1 MEPRKSRGSQRGVM
15 PKSILVVD
23 DQEDVR
29 AMMKIAIENF
39 GYSVIEAGGP
49 FDAIEKAEEFHP
61 HLILMDIGMPLLDG
75 LSTAQM
81 IGDIE
86 SCSDIP
92 IVVLTAYSDI
102 RDQADRAGCVDVLY
116 KPVQFAKLKEL
127 LDSHLGH

>member
-1 MEPRKSRGSQRGVM
+1 MA
-15 PKSILVVD
+15 KSILVVD

-61 HLILMDIGMPLLDG
+61 NLILMDIGMPLLDG
-75 LSTAQM
+75 LSAAQV

-86 SCSDIP
+86 GCGEIP

-102 RDQADRAGCVDVLY
+102 RDQAKKAGCVDVLY
-116 KPVQFAKLKEL
+116 KPIQFEKLKAI